1 MVWGVDLTNH
11 EEYRDETQRDDASRF
26 SAEQYISTGYY
37 LHFHRNMEI
46 YGVINGRVSV
56 TIAGQQQTLESGQ
69 IAIIHGLESHS
80 YEISGTAE
88 VFFFHIGTRYTSD
101 LYRVYAKKR
110 LPRWLLDNQYNQQ
123 LYDRIKP
130 LINTTEKIPELK
142 RIGVACLFFLDIIT
156 HYGMDDIENNG
167 MEDSDLVPQVIQY
180 IYDHYSER
188 ITLDVLAE
196 KFYLSPKALSKRI
209 KKHLNMDFRVFVND
223 IRIQRAIQ
231 MRDDPQNQGKSL
243 SEIATACGFTNMG
256 TFYRSYERN
265 FKYRQL
271 DNK

>member
-1 MVWGVDLTNH
+1 MVWGVGLINH
-11 EEYRDETQRDDASRF
+11 EEYRDETLRDNVSRF
-26 SAEQYISTGYY
+26 SAEQYVSTGYY

-46 YGVINGRVSV
+46 YGVVNGKVSV
-56 TIAGQQQTLESGQ
+56 TIAGQQRTLESGQ
-69 IAIIHGLESHS
+69 IAITHGLENHS
-80 YEISGTAE
+80 YQISGSAE
-88 VFFFHIGTRYTSD
+88 VFFFHIGTRYTNE
-101 LYRVYAKKR
+101 LYRVYPNKR
-110 LPRWLLDNQYNQQ
+110 LPRWLMDGQYNQQ
-123 LYDRIKP
+123 LYERIKP
-130 LINTTEKIPELK
+130 LINTTETIPELK
-142 RIGVACLFFLDIIT
+142 RIGIVCQLFSDIIA
-156 HYGMDDIENNG
+156 HYGLEDIAMNG
-167 MEDSDLVPQVIQY
+167 KEDGNLVSQVIQY

-231 MRDDPQNQGKSL
+231 MRDDPVNQGKSL

-265 FKYRQL
+265 FKCRKL
-271 DNK
+271 EDK